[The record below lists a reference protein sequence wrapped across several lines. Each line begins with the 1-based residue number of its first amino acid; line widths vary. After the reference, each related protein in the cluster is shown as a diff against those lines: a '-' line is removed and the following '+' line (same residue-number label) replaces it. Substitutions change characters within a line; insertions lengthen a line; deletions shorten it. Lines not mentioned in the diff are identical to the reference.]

1 MMTERENIIKLLK
14 TLDINSRHDSWEVS
28 SILRKHGYNDIKV
41 ADGASKICLIFPDI
55 SFVVK
60 WSTYGYE
67 EAMREVEVYQKAI
80 DAHLEKF
87 FPKTVFLVKLNDVNF
102 VAQEKIDVAVNDLD
116 FYTRQRFQKI
126 SKTALDK
133 IVYKME
139 RQFKRAARY
148 CQRDLDPI
156 WAKMALVLYGKRTCK
171 ALCDFIIENKINDLH
186 ESNIGYKNNRPI
198 ILDFSGYD
206 R

>member
-1 MMTERENIIKLLK
+1 MMTECENIINLLK
-14 TLDINSRHDSWEVS
+14 TLDINSRHDAWEVS
-28 SILRKHGYNDIKV
+28 SILRKHGYNDIEV
-41 ADGASKICLIFPDI
+41 ADGASKICLIFPNT

-60 WSTYGYE
+60 WSPCGYE

-87 FPKTVFLVKLNDVNF
+87 FPKTAFLVKLNDVNF
-102 VAQEKIDVAVNDLD
+102 VMQEKIDVTVNNLD
-116 FYTRQRFQKI
+116 FYARQRFQKI

-139 RQFKRAARY
+139 RQFKKAARY
-148 CQRDLDPI
+148 CKRDLDPV

-186 ESNIGYKNNRPI
+186 EYNIGYKNNRPI
-198 ILDFSGYD
+198 ILDFSGYN

>member
-14 TLDINSRHDSWEVS
+14 TLDINSRHDAWEVS

-41 ADGASKICLIFPDI
+41 ADGASKICLIFPNT

-87 FPKTVFLVKLNDVNF
+87 FPKTAFLVKLNDVNF
-102 VAQEKIDVAVNDLD
+102 VVQEKIDVTVNGLD
-116 FYTRQRFQKI
+116 FRTRQHFQKI

-148 CQRDLDPI
+148 CQRDLDPV

>member
-14 TLDINSRHDSWEVS
+14 TLDINSRHDAWEVS

-41 ADGASKICLIFPDI
+41 ADGASKICLIFPNT

-60 WSTYGYE
+60 WSTCGCE

-87 FPKTVFLVKLNDVNF
+87 FPKTAFLVKLNDVNF
-102 VAQEKIDVAVNDLD
+102 VAQEKIDVTVSDLD
-116 FYTRQRFQKI
+116 FYARQHFQKI

-139 RQFKRAARY
+139 RQFKKAARY
-148 CQRDLDPI
+148 CKRDLDPV

-198 ILDFSGYD
+198 ILDFSGYN

>member
-1 MMTERENIIKLLK
+1 MTERENIIKLLK
-14 TLDINSRHDSWEVS
+14 TLDINSRHDAWEVS

-41 ADGASKICLIFPDI
+41 ADGASKICLIFPNT

-60 WSTYGYE
+60 WSTCGCE

-87 FPKTVFLVKLNDVNF
+87 FPKTAFLVKLNDVNF
-102 VAQEKIDVAVNDLD
+102 VAQEKIDVTVSDLD
-116 FYTRQRFQKI
+116 FYARQHFQKI

-139 RQFKRAARY
+139 RQFKKAARY
-148 CQRDLDPI
+148 CKRDLDPV

-198 ILDFSGYD
+198 ILDFSGYN

>member
-14 TLDINSRHDSWEVS
+14 TLDINSQHDSWEVS

-41 ADGASKICLIFPDI
+41 ADGASKICLIFPNT

-87 FPKTVFLVKLNDVNF
+87 FPKTAFLVKLNDVNF
-102 VAQEKIDVAVNDLD
+102 VAQEKIDVTVDGLD
-116 FYTRQRFQKI
+116 FHTRQRFQKI

-139 RQFKRAARY
+139 RQFKKAARY
-148 CQRDLDPI
+148 CKRDLDPV

-186 ESNIGYKNNRPI
+186 GSNIGYKNNRPI
-198 ILDFSGYD
+198 ILDFSGYN

>member
-41 ADGASKICLIFPDI
+41 ADGASKICLIFPNT

-87 FPKTVFLVKLNDVNF
+87 FPKTAFLVKLNDVNF
-102 VAQEKIDVAVNDLD
+102 VAQEKIDVTVDGLD
-116 FYTRQRFQKI
+116 FHTRQRFQKI

-139 RQFKRAARY
+139 RQFKSGA
-148 CQRDLDPI
+148 
-156 WAKMALVLYGKRTCK
+156 
-171 ALCDFIIENKINDLH
+171 
-186 ESNIGYKNNRPI
+186 
-198 ILDFSGYD
+198 IL
-206 R
+206 

>member
-1 MMTERENIIKLLK
+1 MMTERENIINLLK
-14 TLDINSRHDSWEVS
+14 TLDINSRYDAWGVD
-28 SILRKHGYNDIKV
+28 SILHEHGYNDIKV
-41 ADGASKICLIFPDI
+41 AAGASKICLIFPNT

-67 EAMREVEVYQKAI
+67 EAMREVEVYQKAV

-87 FPKTVFLVKLNDVNF
+87 FPKTTFLVKLNDVNF
-102 VAQEKIDVAVNDLD
+102 VMQEKIDVAVNDLD
-116 FYTRQRFQKI
+116 FRTRQRFQKI

-139 RQFKRAARY
+139 RQFKRATRY
-148 CQRDLDPI
+148 CKRDLDPV

-198 ILDFSGYD
+198 ILDFSGYN